1 MRKDKSMSKPDFK
14 LVIHGDETVVVPIEE
29 YNNLVVIR
37 AHFAMIV
44 EAAGED
50 GYGSENIIAAIKR
63 IGAIPAV
70 VSPAEPAAAEAPE
83 KPVSPNVPKYANV
96 PLDILPGD
104 KVRYIGQAGKDC
116 GECKAGCYPT
126 PGAVGTVERVG
137 IAIHGDAHSI
147 EVLWPNGRWSGSPSD
162 LAFVSREGAPC

>member
-1 MRKDKSMSKPDFK
+1 MSKPDFK

-83 KPVSPNVPKYANV
+83 EPVSPNVPKYANV

-104 KVRYIGQAGKDC
+104 KVRYTGPCKD
-116 GECKAGCYPT
+116 GLDIV
-126 PGAVGTVERVG
+126 PGAVGTVKSVG
-137 IAIHGDAHSI
+137 IAVHGNAHRI
-147 EVLWPNGRWSGSPSD
+147 EVIWPNGYLVSGLHVD
-162 LAFVSREGAPC
+162 ELAFVSREGAPC